1 MNSLSSVKS
10 TLLWLLIPVML
21 MIMVASLL
29 ISAEEFKQ
37 HANHAFD
44 RTLAGALR
52 SIEVNIR
59 TESGGLSM
67 EQPFYLLEFL
77 ELATQGS
84 VYFRI
89 ATDDGLTEVGYPRIP
104 MPEQELSNTPVFYNA
119 EYFGGSVRVAAVAV
133 LPKQSLHYN
142 PEARIIIQVAE
153 TMQARDDFI
162 SQILW
167 QSLRKDALV
176 LGLFFILIYAGVLYA
191 VRPLNTLS
199 GHIKNRRVND
209 LRPIHA
215 QDLPQEVAPLVLAIN
230 NHMERYALKSRQ
242 QQQFLDDTSHQLRTP
257 LAVLIT
263 QVDYAKTIAK
273 TQEMREVLSAMK
285 QRLGNTV
292 DLTNQLLALAK
303 VQDAAEELSQR
314 QRHEEFDLTIVCA
327 EVVSTLLPVARR
339 KRIDYGMEIPEHP
352 VMVKGVAWLIREAL
366 SNLISNAI
374 KYSPIQAQITV
385 SIQETQQYII
395 LQVEDNGPGMS
406 EADIALAGKRFR
418 RGSAGQAQHGTG
430 LGLAIVQTIAEIN
443 HCEFLIQSR
452 QPDAGLQVSLR
463 FTHPHRHSSLS

>member
-1 MNSLSSVKS
+1 MTSLSSVKS

-21 MIMVASLL
+21 MIMLASLL
-29 ISAEEFKQ
+29 ISAGELKQ
-37 HANHAFD
+37 HANQAFD

-104 MPEQELSNTPVFYNA
+104 MPDQALGNTPIFYNA
-119 EYFGGSVRVAAVAV
+119 EYFGAPVRVAAIAIV
-133 LPKQSLHYN
+133 PKLSLHYN
-142 PEARIIIQVAE
+142 PNAKIIIQVAE
-153 TMQARDDFI
+153 TMQNRDDFI
-162 SQILW
+162 SRILW
-167 QSLRKDALV
+167 QSLRKDGLV
-176 LGLFFILIYAGVLYA
+176 LILFFILIYAGVIYA
-191 VRPLNTLS
+191 VQPLNTLS
-199 GHIKNRRVND
+199 THIKNRRAID

-215 QDLPQEVAPLVLAIN
+215 EDLPQEVAPLVFAIN
-230 NHMERYALKSRQ
+230 SHMERYALKSRQ
-242 QQQFLDDTSHQLRTP
+242 QQQFLDDASHQLRTP
-257 LAVLIT
+257 LAVLST

-273 TQEMREVLSAMK
+273 TEEMREVLSAMK

-292 DLTNQLLALAK
+292 ELTNQLLALAK

-314 QRHEEFDLTIVCA
+314 QQHEEFDLTLLCT
-327 EVVSTLLPVARR
+327 EVVNTLLPVARR
-339 KRIDYGMEIPEHP
+339 KRLDYGMEIPEHP
-352 VMVKGVAWLIREAL
+352 VMVKGVAWLVREAL

-374 KYSPIQAQITV
+374 KYCPAQAQITV
-385 SIQETQQYII
+385 AILDTDSQVI

-406 EADIALAGKRFR
+406 EDDIALAGKRFR
-418 RGSAGQAQHGTG
+418 RGSAGQAQQGIG

-443 HCEFLIQSR
+443 HCEFVIQSR
-452 QPDAGLQVSLR
+452 QPEPGLHASLR
-463 FTHPHRHSSLS
+463 FNRTAL